1 MAKQLLKFFQNV
13 ALKTTEQIEIRRLV
27 GFEMRFLSLS
37 HTLPQPSVK
46 ELNKTNGAYYC
57 RLPYIGQIH
66 GVGPTVNN
74 VSLSSYRVRAIYNT
88 EQS

>member
-1 MAKQLLKFFQNV
+1 MAKQLLKFFQYV

-27 GFEMRFLSLS
+27 GFEMRFLSLP

-46 ELNKTNGAYYC
+46 KLNKTNGAYYC
-57 RLPYIGQIH
+57 RLPYTGQIH

-74 VSLSSYRVRAIYNT
+74 VFLSAYKVCAIYNT